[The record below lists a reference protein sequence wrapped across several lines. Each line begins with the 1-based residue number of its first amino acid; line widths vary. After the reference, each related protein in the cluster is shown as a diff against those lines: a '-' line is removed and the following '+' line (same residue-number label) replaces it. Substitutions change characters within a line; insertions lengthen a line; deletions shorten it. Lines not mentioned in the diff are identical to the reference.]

1 MKSLLS
7 TKQFFSNVVFAD
19 AEKRRLAYLVF
30 QLLRLFMVAVV
41 LVTAVLWFL
50 TPAIR
55 RQVLLLATY
64 FPFLLL
70 LVYWLRQGKVTLVS
84 WGYVISL
91 WILLTIFIVRFEGVR
106 SPAFYS
112 YVMVIVLAGLLLDKR
127 AEILFLVLSVVM
139 GFVSFLMETNGLL
152 PNPMY
157 ETTLLSDWIGV
168 TASVVMLTFLI
179 QRATDGWRMTVKR
192 QQEAVVQNERL
203 RQQAEEQAVA
213 LQEANLQLQ
222 ELDHLKTK
230 FIRDMTHELR
240 TPLTNLKL
248 YLDLWELAPAEK
260 KPLYLQ
266 TLQQQNERL
275 THLMEA
281 VSRVARLD
289 AGVGIDQKQEV
300 NLNELMLRVADAYQP
315 EIERKGLQL
324 TLELQQDLAPI
335 WGVSSLLLEV
345 VEHLVGNAVLYSA
358 QGQIVAQT
366 YQANDQVCLRV
377 ADEGIGIAAHEQ
389 KRIFDRFYRADN
401 VGEQAIAG
409 AGLGLT
415 IVERV
420 VDLHDGEVMVESE
433 LGKGSVFTVCLPP
446 YFKDS

>member
-1 MKSLLS
+1 MKSLFS
-7 TKQFFSNVVFAD
+7 TKQFFSHVTFAD
-19 AEKRRLAYLVF
+19 AEKQRLAHLVF
-30 QLLRLFMVAVV
+30 QLLRLFLIAIV
-41 LVTAVLWFL
+41 LTTIALWIL
-50 TPAIR
+50 TPAIHS
-55 RQVLLLATY
+55 QVVLLATY
-64 FPFLLL
+64 FPILLF

-84 WGYVISL
+84 WGYIISL
-91 WILLTIFIVRFEGVR
+91 WILLTIFILLFEGIR

-127 AEILFLVLSVVM
+127 AEILFLALSVLI
-139 GFVSFLMETNGLL
+139 GFVSFLMETNGIL

-168 TASVVMLTFLI
+168 TASVVILTFLI

-192 QQEAVVQNERL
+192 QQEAAIQNERL
-203 RQQAEEQAVA
+203 RQQAEQQAVA

-248 YLDLWELAPAEK
+248 YLDLWEMAPAEK
-260 KPLYLQ
+260 KPLYRQ

-289 AGVGIDQKQEV
+289 ARIGIDQKQEV
-300 NLNELMLRVADAYQP
+300 NLNEFVLRVADAYQSQ
-315 EIERKGLQL
+315 IGQKGLWL
-324 TLELQQDLAPI
+324 TLDLQQGLPHV

-345 VEHLVGNAVLYSA
+345 VEHLIGNAVLYSP
-358 QGQIVAQT
+358 QGNIVVQS
-366 YQANDQVCLRV
+366 YQAENQICLRV

-401 VGEQAIAG
+401 VGELAIAG

-420 VDLHDGEVMVESE
+420 IDLHDGTIMVESE
-433 LGKGSVFTVCLPP
+433 LGKGAVFTACLPP